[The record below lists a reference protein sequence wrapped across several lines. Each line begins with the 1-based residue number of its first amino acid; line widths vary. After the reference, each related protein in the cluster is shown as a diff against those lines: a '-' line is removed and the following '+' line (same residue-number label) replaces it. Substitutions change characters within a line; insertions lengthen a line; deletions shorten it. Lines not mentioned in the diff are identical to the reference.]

1 MAPLAQILQW
11 KYGPIANT
19 EQVDKND
26 KSSNPKMKIVSW
38 RHLTIPEPDE
48 MQLRQDEIEHD
59 AYLDSIAYRQLRRR
73 EYPTIIDQLERVV
86 NSLRNQ
92 RSAGTT
98 LDADAEY
105 LVNEID
111 RIKTKYPKPEVS

>member
-1 MAPLAQILQW
+1 MVSLANVLEW
-11 KYGPIANT
+11 KYGFVAST

-26 KSSNPKMKIVSW
+26 KSSNPKMRIKTW
-38 RHLTIPEPDE
+38 GHLTIAEPDE
-48 MQLRQDEIEHD
+48 LQLRQDAIEYQ
-59 AYLDSIAYRQLRRR
+59 AYLDSIAYIELRRR
-73 EYPTIIDQLERVV
+73 EYLPITDQLERII

-111 RIKTKYPKPEVS
+111 RIKIKYPKPEAS